1 MVIVMILGL
10 TPHGTYLSLT
20 VPGILRCPKNY
31 ININSL
37 EEKLLCN
44 NYSSWLLDLSEA
56 FYWCSEFVWE
66 S

>member
-1 MVIVMILGL
+1 MILGL
-10 TPHGTYLSLT
+10 TPQGTYLSLT
-20 VPGILRCPKNY
+20 VPGILRCPKND

-56 FYWCSEFVWE
+56 FYWCSEFVWV

>member
-1 MVIVMILGL
+1 MILGL
-10 TPHGTYLSLT
+10 TPQGTYLSLT
-20 VPGILRCPKNY
+20 VPGILRCPKND

-44 NYSSWLLDLSEA
+44 NYSSWLLVLSEA